1 MASELQFPLGWVA
14 ACDPSSGRTYYAN
27 PLTGETSWTLPVLSP
42 CLDPLLLREDEESFI
57 GDYDGGGMSDVD
69 REHPDDAGSYD
80 KSRSSYQ
87 THHESAKSYQ
97 TNHENETLYQTE
109 HERESPDL
117 TQIDAESALSGDDN
131 SMKKKGLLLAF
142 FLVFAVAAKKLWN
155 LTKRQKDQENVRVD
169 GEVDHGGNLMNTDLQ
184 IQEIAKMPV
193 PPADP

>member
-1 MASELQFPLGWVA
+1 MASEPPVPPGWVA
-14 ACDPSSGRTYYAN
+14 TCDPSSGRVSYTN
-27 PLTGETSWTLPVLSP
+27 PLTGETRWTVPAPPPRPNPGVS
-42 CLDPLLLREDEESFI
+42 D
-57 GDYDGGGMSDVD
+57 GD
-69 REHPDDAGSYD
+69 PDDAGRCDESG
-80 KSRSSYQ
+80 SSYQ

-193 PPADP
+193 LPVDP

>member
-1 MASELQFPLGWVA
+1 MASELQLSLGWVA

-27 PLTGETSWTLPVLSP
+27 PLTGETSWTPPVLSP

-57 GDYDGGGMSDVD
+57 GDYDGRGMSDMD
-69 REHPDDAGSYD
+69 REHPHDAGSYD

-97 TNHENETLYQTE
+97 TNHEGETLYQTE